1 MIDLHCHIVP
11 NVDDGA
17 SDLNESIEMIRAQVR
32 QGVTEICLTP
42 HMRID
47 MFCTS
52 DDKIAQE
59 YRQLVHRLKEEHIQV
74 KLRVSREYFYDT
86 EFRKRLR
93 DGKVMPM
100 GDFRVLLLEF
110 GLEVPSEILPEASKR
125 VQEAGFTPMFAH
137 VERYR
142 AVQKDI
148 ELVKQLMDMGT
159 VIQINAGALLGDDGK
174 QLKNVAWS
182 LLRKGYVSVIA
193 SDAHGI
199 RDRVPNLRRCY
210 TLLEKEIGR
219 KNAEILLCRNPEAIL
234 RNTEESSDAESG
246 THRP

>member
-1 MIDLHCHIVP
+1 
-11 NVDDGA
+11 
-17 SDLNESIEMIRAQVR
+17 
-32 QGVTEICLTP
+32 
-42 HMRID
+42 
-47 MFCTS
+47 
-52 DDKIAQE
+52 
-59 YRQLVHRLKEEHIQV
+59 
-74 KLRVSREYFYDT
+74 
-86 EFRKRLR
+86 
-93 DGKVMPM
+93 MPM

-174 QLKNVAWS
+174 QLKSVAWS

-199 RDRVPNLRRCY
+199 RDRAPNLRRCY